1 MDGRLL
7 LSTIMNK
14 SEVFS
19 VDQIAEKLAWITRSK
34 VERVIVNGNWEFI
47 YTKKTVLKN
56 GQIHNTQKRIS
67 RIAAIKKINSQ
78 LPSFKVFLNGMSCG
92 HIRYA
97 TSADYIA
104 KKFDLLVKLSGN
116 EVHLFQKDDRFS
128 KEKIDRE
135 LTYLAY

>member
-1 MDGRLL
+1 M
-7 LSTIMNK
+7 STILKK
-14 SEVFS
+14 SEIFS
-19 VDQIAEKLAWITRSK
+19 VDQIAEKLSWITRSK
-34 VERVIVNGNWEFI
+34 VERVIVNGYWEFI

-97 TSADYIA
+97 SSADYIA
-104 KKFDLLVKLSGN
+104 RRFDLLVKLSGN
-116 EVHLFQKDDRFS
+116 EVHLFQKDDKFDV
-128 KEKIDRE
+128 EKINRE
-135 LTYLAY
+135 LNFLSY